1 MVIMLTFLALV
12 HILERRRHL
21 TLIEES
27 LVEAG
32 LRYLGIRSVSFDRK
46 RAGYGI
52 QVWEDMKA

>member
-21 TLIEES
+21 TLIES
-27 LVEAG
+27 LVETG
-32 LRYLGIRSVSFDRK
+32 LRYSGIRSVSFDRK